1 MYDMSAQVNTH
12 HVVVWTEVFEMAEA
26 GDTDADKDG
35 DAQDH
40 QGEQRY
46 GAPETSPH
54 RHAHKHIV

>member
-12 HVVVWTEVFEMAEA
+12 HVVVWTEVFEMAKA

-40 QGEQRY
+40 QGEKRY

-54 RHAHKHIV
+54 KNT